1 MLRIFKVVGE
11 SMLPTLQPNDV
22 VITFRFKKLN
32 SKDII
37 VLNTKS
43 YGNIVK
49 RISFVNKRVINLES
63 DNKDIYSSSC
73 NVTYSIK
80 EVLGK
85 VIFKINSKSVF
96 LKWLSI

>member
-1 MLRIFKVVGE
+1 
-11 SMLPTLQPNDV
+11 MLPTLQPNDV

-49 RISFVNKRVINLES
+49 RISFVNKRVIKLES
-63 DNKDIYSSSC
+63 ENKDIYSSSGKGTDS
-73 NVTYSIK
+73 VK
-80 EVLGK
+80 EV
-85 VIFKINSKSVF
+85 
-96 LKWLSI
+96 